1 LTEQALTV
9 DSERDRRQKARL
21 SAEQQRKQRIEAA
34 RTWCA
39 SFLPSEHLDV
49 GAMTAILLRE
59 VHGPGKVTA
68 AMVLDRAHKVY
79 GVSAKAPPNQLR
91 LL

>member
-1 LTEQALTV
+1 MAITYNPQQ
-9 DSERDRRQKARL
+9 DKRRRQRRQEAR
-21 SAEQQRKQRIEAA
+21 E
-34 RTWCA
+34 WCA
-39 SFLPSEHLDV
+39 HFLPSEHLDV
-49 GAMTAILLRE
+49 GAMTAMLLRE

-79 GVSAKAPPNQLR
+79 GVQAAPPPGQLT